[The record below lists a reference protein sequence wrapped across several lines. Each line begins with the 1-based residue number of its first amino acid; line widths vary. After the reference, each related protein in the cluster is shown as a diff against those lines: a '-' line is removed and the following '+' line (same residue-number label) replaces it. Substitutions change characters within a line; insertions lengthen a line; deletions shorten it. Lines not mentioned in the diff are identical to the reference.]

1 MKKALSTILILAA
14 ASTAQ
19 AADVTQVTY
28 KTAKSTSS
36 YYQMAVQ
43 YAEAIKKASDG
54 NLIVTVEE
62 SQGSVQN
69 VSEVPRRGANY
80 LFTTPPSLVKKS
92 IAGEKPFRADDKFNG
107 IRALFPIPSLNMQF
121 VVSEKSGIKTLE
133 DLQGKKYVIGK
144 GSFSSRKTK
153 SVFKT
158 LGIEGVE
165 YVDVE
170 LNAAIPAMKNGQ
182 VDGFTTASSW
192 PTPNVMEV
200 AAALPIRLLQP
211 SDEQLKTLGDPLVTI
226 PAGTYKGV
234 DYDVQSITLPVIV
247 YTTSETSD
255 EVAYQLTKDYWQAKK
270 ALSEKNKWWDSV
282 QAELINKAATSIHP
296 GAMKYYKEAGFSID
310 PAVTP

>member
-1 MKKALSTILILAA
+1 
-14 ASTAQ
+14 
-19 AADVTQVTY
+19 
-28 KTAKSTSS
+28 
-36 YYQMAVQ
+36 
-43 YAEAIKKASDG
+43 
-54 NLIVTVEE
+54 
-62 SQGSVQN
+62 
-69 VSEVPRRGANY
+69 
-80 LFTTPPSLVKKS
+80 
-92 IAGEKPFRADDKFNG
+92 
-107 IRALFPIPSLNMQF
+107 
-121 VVSEKSGIKTLE
+121 
-133 DLQGKKYVIGK
+133 
-144 GSFSSRKTK
+144 
-153 SVFKT
+153 
-158 LGIEGVE
+158 
-165 YVDVE
+165 
-170 LNAAIPAMKNGQ
+170 MKNGQ